1 MAMELSDQEL
11 NQVSDVI
18 AALDEHNFNE
28 QVSEA
33 LADLISKVQTQGT
46 KGTLT
51 IKLIIEP
58 VLYLQDQIRIIGEY
72 QMTPPKHQS
81 NPTKMRSVNPDQLT
95 LFQWVETEI
104 IDDPEDETHNAEDEI
119 TSEDYRPEPA
129 RKQLAAV

>member
-1 MAMELSDQEL
+1 MATELSDQKL

-18 AALDEHNFNE
+18 AALDKHSFNE

-58 VLYLQDQIRIIGEY
+58 VAYPQNQIRIIGEY
-72 QMTPPKHQS
+72 QMTPPKHQPCPS
-81 NPTKMRSVNPDQLT
+81 KMHSVNPDQLT
-95 LFQWVETEI
+95 LFQWVETET
-104 IDDPEDETHNAEDEI
+104 IDDPEDETDNAEVKVI
-119 TSEDYRPEPA
+119 SKDYRPEPA
-129 RKQLAAV
+129 QKQLAAA

>member
-28 QVSEA
+28 QISEA
-33 LADLISKVQTQGT
+33 LADLISKVQTQGA

-51 IKLIIEP
+51 IKLIVEP
-58 VLYLQDQIRIIGEY
+58 VVYPQDQIRITGEY

-81 NPTKMRSVNPDQLT
+81 SPTKMRSVNPDQLT
-95 LFQWVETEI
+95 LFQWVETETI
-104 IDDPEDETHNAEDEI
+104 NDPEDETDNAEDEI
-119 TSEDYRPEPA
+119 NSEDYRPEPA
-129 RKQLAAV
+129 RKQLAAI

>member
-18 AALDEHNFNE
+18 AALDERNFNE
-28 QVSEA
+28 QISEA

-51 IKLIIEP
+51 IKL
-58 VLYLQDQIRIIGEY
+58 
-72 QMTPPKHQS
+72 
-81 NPTKMRSVNPDQLT
+81 
-95 LFQWVETEI
+95 
-104 IDDPEDETHNAEDEI
+104 
-119 TSEDYRPEPA
+119 PEPA

>member
-1 MAMELSDQEL
+1 MAMEFSDQEL

-18 AALDEHNFNE
+18 AALDNHSFNE

-33 LADLISKVQTQGT
+33 LADLISKVQTQGA

-58 VLYLQDQIRIIGEY
+58 VVYPQDQIQITGEY

-81 NPTKMRSVNPDQLT
+81 RPSKMRSVNPDQLT
-95 LFQWVETEI
+95 LFQCVETET
-104 IDDPEDETHNAEDEI
+104 IDDPEDETNDAEVKVI
-119 TSEDYRPEPA
+119 SEDYLPEPA
-129 RKQLAAV
+129 RKQLAAI

>member
-18 AALDEHNFNE
+18 AALDQHNFNE

-51 IKLIIEP
+51 IKLIVEP
-58 VLYLQDQIRIIGEY
+58 VVYLQDQIRIIGEY
-72 QMTPPKHQS
+72 QMAPPKHQS
-81 NPTKMRSVNPDQLT
+81 RPTKMRSVNPDQLT
-95 LFQWVETEI
+95 LFQWVETENV
-104 IDDPEDETHNAEDEI
+104 DDPEDETLDAEIEVI
-119 TSEDYRPEPA
+119 PEGYRPEPA
-129 RKQLAAV
+129 RNQLAAV

>member
-33 LADLISKVQTQGT
+33 LADLINKVQTQGT

-51 IKLIIEP
+51 IKLIVEP
-58 VLYLQDQIRIIGEY
+58 VVYPQDQIRIIGEY

-95 LFQWVETEI
+95 LFQWVETET
-104 IDDPEDETHNAEDEI
+104 IDDPEDETDNAEVKVI
-119 TSEDYRPEPA
+119 SEDYRPEPA
-129 RKQLAAV
+129 RKQLAAI

>member
-1 MAMELSDQEL
+1 MAMEFSDQEL

-18 AALDEHNFNE
+18 AALDEHSFNE
-28 QVSEA
+28 QISEA
-33 LADLISKVQTQGT
+33 QADLISKVQTQGA

-51 IKLIIEP
+51 IKLIVEP
-58 VLYLQDQIRIIGEY
+58 VLYPQDQIRIIGQY

-81 NPTKMRSVNPDQLT
+81 SPTKMRSVNPDQLT

-104 IDDPEDETHNAEDEI
+104 IDDPEDETDDAEDEVN
-119 TSEDYRPEPA
+119 SEDYRPEPA

>member
-1 MAMELSDQEL
+1 MTMELSDQEL

-28 QVSEA
+28 QISEA

-58 VLYLQDQIRIIGEY
+58 VLYPQDQIRIIGEY

-104 IDDPEDETHNAEDEI
+104 IDDPEDETDDAEDEI
-119 TSEDYRPEPA
+119 NSEDYRPEPA

>member
-1 MAMELSDQEL
+1 MAMEFSDQEL

-18 AALDEHNFNE
+18 AALDEHSFNE

-33 LADLISKVQTQGT
+33 LADLISKVQTQGA

-58 VLYLQDQIRIIGEY
+58 VVYPQDQIRIIGEY

-81 NPTKMRSVNPDQLT
+81 SPTKMRSVNPDQLT
-95 LFQWVETEI
+95 LFQWVETET
-104 IDDPEDETHNAEDEI
+104 IDDPEDETHDAEDEI
-119 TSEDYRPEPA
+119 NSEDYRPEPA
-129 RKQLAAV
+129 RKQLAAI

>member
-1 MAMELSDQEL
+1 MAMEFSDQEL

-28 QVSEA
+28 QISEA
-33 LADLISKVQTQGT
+33 LADLISKVQTQGA

-58 VLYLQDQIRIIGEY
+58 VVYSQNQIRITGEY

-81 NPTKMRSVNPDQLT
+81 SPTKMRSVNPDQLT
-95 LFQWVETEI
+95 LFQWVETET
-104 IDDPEDETHNAEDEI
+104 IDDPEDETHDAEVGVI
-119 TSEDYRPEPA
+119 SEDYRPEPA

>member
-1 MAMELSDQEL
+1 MTMELSDQEL

-18 AALDEHNFNE
+18 TALDEHNFNE
-28 QVSEA
+28 QISEA

-51 IKLIIEP
+51 IKLIVEP
-58 VLYLQDQIRIIGEY
+58 VVYSQDQIRIIGEY
-72 QMTPPKHQS
+72 QMAPPKHQS
-81 NPTKMRSVNPDQLT
+81 SPTKMRSVNPDQLT

-104 IDDPEDETHNAEDEI
+104 IDDPEDETHDAEVEVI
-119 TSEDYRPEPA
+119 SEDYRPEPA

>member
-1 MAMELSDQEL
+1 MEMEFSDQEL

-18 AALDEHNFNE
+18 AALDERNFNE

-46 KGTLT
+46 KETLT

-58 VLYLQDQIRIIGEY
+58 VVYPQDQIRIIGEY
-72 QMTPPKHQS
+72 QMAPPKHQS
-81 NPTKMRSVNPDQLT
+81 SPTKMRSVNPDQLT
-95 LFQWVETEI
+95 LFQWVETET
-104 IDDPEDETHNAEDEI
+104 IDDPEDETHDAEDEI

-129 RKQLAAV
+129 RKQLAAI

>member
-1 MAMELSDQEL
+1 MAMEFSDQEL

-18 AALDEHNFNE
+18 AALDNHSFNE

-33 LADLISKVQTQGT
+33 LADLISKVQTQGA

-58 VLYLQDQIRIIGEY
+58 VVYPQDQIQITGEY

-81 NPTKMRSVNPDQLT
+81 RPSKMRSVNPDQLT
-95 LFQWVETEI
+95 LFQCVETET
-104 IDDPEDETHNAEDEI
+104 IDDPEDETHDAEVKVI
-119 TSEDYRPEPA
+119 SEDYLPEPA
-129 RKQLAAV
+129 RKQLAAI

>member
-1 MAMELSDQEL
+1 MAMEFSDQEL

-18 AALDEHNFNE
+18 AALDERNFNE

-51 IKLIIEP
+51 IKLIVEP
-58 VLYLQDQIRIIGEY
+58 VLYPQDQIRITGEY
-72 QMTPPKHQS
+72 QMAPPKHQS
-81 NPTKMRSVNPDQLT
+81 SPTKMRSVNPDQLT
-95 LFQWVETEI
+95 LFQWVETET
-104 IDDPEDETHNAEDEI
+104 IDDPEDETDDAEVKVIPEG
-119 TSEDYRPEPA
+119 YRPEPA

>member
-1 MAMELSDQEL
+1 MAMEFSDQEL

-18 AALDEHNFNE
+18 AALDERNFNE

-33 LADLISKVQTQGT
+33 LADLISKVQTQGA

-51 IKLIIEP
+51 IKLIVEP
-58 VLYLQDQIRIIGEY
+58 VSYSQEQIRITGEY
-72 QMTPPKHQS
+72 QMTPPMHQS
-81 NPTKMRSVNPDQLT
+81 SPTKMRSVNPDQLT

-104 IDDPEDETHNAEDEI
+104 IDDPEDETDDAEDEI
-119 TSEDYRPEPA
+119 NSEDYRPEPA